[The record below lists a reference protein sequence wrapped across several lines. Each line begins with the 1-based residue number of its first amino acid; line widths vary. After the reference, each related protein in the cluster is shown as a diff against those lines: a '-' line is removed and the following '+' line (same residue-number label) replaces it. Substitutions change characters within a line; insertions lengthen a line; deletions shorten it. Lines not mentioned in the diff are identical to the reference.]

1 MKYFIV
7 ILLLS
12 SCTAAYH
19 VRQAQK
25 HITKAQAKGA
35 KFGTDTSYQYIY
47 KTDTLWNEITKEIE
61 VFKHVVDSVP
71 VYHNVIKYVP
81 KTRYQERIEYKLKRD
96 TLRVIKYITKR
107 ENKTKVKTHP
117 VTLITKVVLAI
128 WLIVVAW
135 MIYKMATWK
144 ES

>member
-1 MKYFIV
+1 MRYFAI
-7 ILLLS
+7 ILLLTA
-12 SCTAAYH
+12 CTASYH
-19 VRQAQK
+19 VRRAQK

-35 KFGTDTSYQYIY
+35 TFGTDTSYRYIY
-47 KTDTLWNEITKEIE
+47 RTDTLYNDITKEIE
-61 VFKHVVDSVP
+61 VIRKVVDSVP

-96 TLRVIKYITKR
+96 TLRVIKYITKK

-128 WLIVVAW
+128 WLVVVAW
-135 MIYKMATWK
+135 MIYKMATWR